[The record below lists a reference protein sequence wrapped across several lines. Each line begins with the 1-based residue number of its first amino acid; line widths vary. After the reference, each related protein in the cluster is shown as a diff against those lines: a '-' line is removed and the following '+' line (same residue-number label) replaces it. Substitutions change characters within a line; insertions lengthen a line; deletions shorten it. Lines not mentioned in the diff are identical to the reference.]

1 MYLKRDKEKDGK
13 KEYTGY
19 ISVNFT
25 IVLIVYKKCA
35 LSNAKRSWYCV
46 NYLVFLPFSQ
56 ACAEG
61 YFGNS
66 CRFRCKCEATQA
78 CDHVTGHCISPTCQA
93 GFTGPTCKHRKN
105 AI

>member
-1 MYLKRDKEKDGK
+1 MRFGQRK
-13 KEYTGY
+13 T
-19 ISVNFT
+19 VV
-25 IVLIVYKKCA
+25 VLCK
-35 LSNAKRSWYCV
+35 LSS
-46 NYLVFLPFSQ
+46 FSFFFPQ